1 MREALGPDIDIMIDV
16 NMGWSA
22 DVAIE
27 MGRKFEKYDIYWL
40 EEPVP
45 ADDFAGY
52 QRIAAALDMRVV
64 GGETHFTRYDLR
76 PFFINP
82 CLPILQPDPMRG
94 GMTDLRKISA
104 LADTFGIT
112 IAPHLFPELNVH
124 LLASIPNGIWCE
136 TWADRR
142 PLGRSARDCQR
153 HDHGAGAARTRAAV
167 QGRGAE
173 VQDLAG
179 RAFPSSR
186 PRAEGGA
193 IAPDEGSHRHRNIT

>member
-1 MREALGPDIDIMIDV
+1 
-16 NMGWSA
+16 
-22 DVAIE
+22 
-27 MGRKFEKYDIYWL
+27 MGRKFEQYNIYWL

-94 GMTDLRKISA
+94 GMTDLRKIA
-104 LADTFGIT
+104 TLADTWGIT

-124 LLASIPNGIWCE
+124 LLASIPNGIWAE
-136 TWADRR
+136 NMGLLGRS
-142 PLGRSARDCQR
+142 LGRSAGDRGR
-153 HDHGAGAARTRAAV
+153 LHHGAGTPGHGLRFKE
-167 QGRGAE
+167 E
-173 VQDLAG
+173 V
-179 RAFPSSR
+179 RREFVVK
-186 PRAEGGA
+186 
-193 IAPDEGSHRHRNIT
+193 